1 MSRPPRPTDA
11 RPRRRIALAAALVAL
26 LAAAS
31 CTAALGRDNRDD
43 AVGGAP
49 GTSAVGTGA
58 APVPAAGTVP
68 GTAGAP
74 AGTVAPSTTTPRT
87 PWRVIVVGDSLLF
100 GAGWYV
106 EQGIAARGGQT
117 VFDHGIIGWTS
128 GQLRPVAEQAIDTV
142 PADILVF
149 ETGSNDV
156 RDSLFYP
163 DPAAALDMA
172 GVERDA
178 VLDHARAAGLCVVT
192 VGVATRID
200 DRGLISFGPG
210 WNTAARSAVTA
221 RDGVWVDWQAISAD
235 HPDWFVE
242 DGLHHKAAGS
252 AAFGDALAAAA
263 ARCAAGRPSV
273 P

>member
-1 MSRPPRPTDA
+1 
-11 RPRRRIALAAALVAL
+11 
-26 LAAAS
+26 
-31 CTAALGRDNRDD
+31 
-43 AVGGAP
+43 
-49 GTSAVGTGA
+49 
-58 APVPAAGTVP
+58 
-68 GTAGAP
+68 
-74 AGTVAPSTTTPRT
+74 
-87 PWRVIVVGDSLLF
+87 VIVVGDSLLF

-117 VFDHGIIGWTS
+117 VLDHGIIGWTS

-149 ETGSNDV
+149 EAGSNDV

-163 DPAAALDMA
+163 DPAAALVMA

-178 VLDHARAAGLCVVT
+178 VLDYARAGGLCVVT

-210 WNTAARSAVTA
+210 WNAAGRSAVTV

-235 HPDWFVE
+235 HPEWFVE

-252 AAFGDALAAAA
+252 AAFGDALAAGA
-263 ARCAAGRPSV
+263 ARCAAGRPSA